1 MQFREQLRR
10 FNKWFVVALGVCTVS
25 LLISESSF
33 ADEAVK
39 PDAAAGAKTNLA
51 ADIKQPTE
59 AGQAELGL
67 VFLDWVFIAL
77 YAVATIGLGVYYSRK
92 QTSSDE
98 YFVGNRNMNSF
109 LVGVSLFATL
119 LSSISYLSL
128 PGEAFGKGP
137 VLLVGLLALPLV
149 YLVVGYGLLP
159 YYMKHRVTSAYE
171 LLENKLGISIRM
183 LGASMFLA
191 LRLVWMTVLVYMAAK
206 MMTVMMGVDESWI
219 TTIVLITGAVSI
231 IYTSLGGLQAVIITD
246 FMQTIL
252 LFTGALLVVITVSW
266 EFGGFSWFPTEAH
279 HTWQD
284 QPIFSWDPKTR
295 ITVVGTLISI
305 FIWYTATMG
314 GDQVSVQRFMAV
326 KDAKAARKALA
337 VQFVTGGIVQITLML
352 VGFALLA
359 FFYANPEAVPPH
371 LDIVED
377 ADKMF
382 PRFISHHLPMGVSG
396 LVVAAMFAAAM
407 SSIDSGVNSIT
418 AVVMTDFLGRSRWNP
433 TTDRAKTMTARG
445 LALGIGAF
453 VVSCSSLM
461 KYVSGNITDVTNK
474 TVNLLTTP
482 IFGLFFFAMFVPKA
496 RPVGVWCGAITGVL
510 VAGAIAFSGP
520 LVYALHLMFDME
532 LSTFNVIEI
541 TQTDKATGEKWLT
554 AEDPISFQWIAP
566 IAFAAN
572 VAVGWIVSTYFCKQ
586 PEAVAQI
593 ESATETKSDE

>member
-1 MQFREQLRR
+1 MLLHQRREWQ
-10 FNKWFVVALGVCTVS
+10 KWLIVLAILVCS
-25 LLISESSF
+25 LLTQESF
-33 ADEAVK
+33 ADEVAQKNGSVQAQAPEAKEPVK
-39 PDAAAGAKTNLA
+39 EPGGILQESDDAA
-51 ADIKQPTE
+51 Q
-59 AGQAELGL
+59 GL
-67 VFLDWVFIAL
+67 VFLDWTFIAI
-77 YAVATIGLGVYYSRK
+77 YAMATIGLGVYYSRK
-92 QTSSDE
+92 QSSPDE
-98 YFVGNRNMNSF
+98 YFVGNRNMNPF
-109 LVGVSLFATL
+109 FVGVSLFATL

-149 YLVVGYGLLP
+149 YFVVGYGLLP

-171 LLENKLGISIRM
+171 LLEKRLGGSVRL

-219 TTIVLITGAVSI
+219 TTIVLVTGAVSI
-231 IYTSLGGLQAVIITD
+231 IYTSLGGLQAVIVTD

-252 LFTGALLVVITVSW
+252 LFTGAVLVVITVSW
-266 EFGGFSWFPTEAH
+266 EFGGFDWFPTEWH
-279 HTWQD
+279 PTWKD
-284 QPIFSWDPKTR
+284 QPVFSLDPKTR
-295 ITVVGTLISI
+295 ITVVGTLISV

-326 KDAKAARKALA
+326 KDAKAARKAMA
-337 VQFVTGGIVQITLML
+337 VQFITGAIVQVTLCL

-359 FFYANPEAVPPH
+359 FFYANPDAVPAN
-371 LDIVED
+371 LDITKD

-433 TTDRAKTMTARG
+433 KSDRARTITARC
-445 LALGIGAF
+445 LAFGIGAF

-461 KYVSGNITDVTNK
+461 KFVSGNITDVTNK

-482 IFGLFFFAMFVPKA
+482 IFGLFFFAIFVPRA
-496 RPVGVWCGAITGVL
+496 RPVGVWCGAIAGTL
-510 VAGAIAFSGP
+510 VAAMIAFSGP
-520 LVYALHLMFDME
+520 LVYGLHLMFDID
-532 LSTFNVIEI
+532 LATFNVIEI

-566 IAFAAN
+566 VAFAVN
-572 VAVGWIVSTYFCKQ
+572 IAVGWIVSTKCCKQ
-586 PEAVAQI
+586 PSVVEN
-593 ESATETKSDE
+593 EGE

>member
-1 MQFREQLRR
+1 MNALSVSSNTTRKAGISKCLLLGLAFLLLMLASPD
-10 FNKWFVVALGVCTVS
+10 VVQ
-25 LLISESSF
+25 
-33 ADEAVK
+33 ADTSPAKNQEHVE
-39 PDAAAGAKTNLA
+39 DAET
-51 ADIKQPTE
+51 
-59 AGQAELGL
+59 GL
-67 VFLDWVFIAL
+67 VFLDWIFIAI
-77 YAVATIGLGVYYSRK
+77 YAMATIGLGVYYSRK
-92 QTSSDE
+92 QTSADE
-98 YFVGNRNMNSF
+98 YFVGDRNMNSF

-119 LSSISYLSL
+119 LSSISYLSM

-149 YLVVGYGLLP
+149 YFVVGYGMLP
-159 YYMKHRVTSAYE
+159 FYMKHRVTSAYE
-171 LLENKLGISIRM
+171 LLEAKLGVGIRL

-219 TTIVLITGAVSI
+219 TTVVLITGAVSI
-231 IYTSLGGLQAVIITD
+231 IYTSLGGLQAVVITD

-252 LFTGALLVVITVSW
+252 LFTGALLVLITITV
-266 EFGGFSWFPTEAH
+266 EFGGFGWFPTEWH
-279 HTWQD
+279 STWKP
-284 QPIFSWDPKTR
+284 QPIFSLDPKTR
-295 ITVVGTLISI
+295 VTVVGTLIST
-305 FIWYTATMG
+305 FVWYTATMG

-326 KDAKAARKALA
+326 KDAKAARKALL
-337 VQFVTGGIVQITLML
+337 VQFSTGAIVQVTLCL

-359 FFYANPEAVPPH
+359 FFYANPDAVPAS
-371 LDIVED
+371 LDVTED

-433 TTDRAKTMTARG
+433 TTDAGKTTVARF
-445 LALGIGAF
+445 LAFSTGAF

-482 IFGLFFFAMFVPKA
+482 IFGLFFFAIFVPRA
-496 RPVGVWCGAITGVL
+496 RPVGVWCGAIVGVL
-510 VAGAIAFSGP
+510 VAGVIAFSGP
-520 LVYALHLMFDME
+520 LVYGLHLAFDID
-532 LSTFNVIEI
+532 LATFNVIEI
-541 TQTDKATGEKWLT
+541 TQTDKATKEQWLT

-566 IAFAAN
+566 VAFAVN
-572 VAVGWIVSTYFCKQ
+572 ITVGYLVSRMCQPSETDKVA
-586 PEAVAQI
+586 A
-593 ESATETKSDE
+593 